1 MSEKSVVYENIPQ
14 DEIAEANL
22 ALQAA
27 EEL

>member
-1 MSEKSVVYENIPQ
+1 MSEKSVVYENIPHE
-14 DEIAEANL
+14 EIGEANL